1 MFEPS
6 VMIWV
11 MGELIGELKPENSQE
26 TEIENIL
33 ADLYDNWFDFYEEF
47 KPQWTKAEKM
57 MQEGPDKEAGIEYAK
72 TFRLFLEDT
81 KRERGQP

>member
-1 MFEPS
+1 MIEPMENS
-6 VMIWV
+6 A
-11 MGELIGELKPENSQE
+11 EELKPENGGE
-26 TEIENIL
+26 TEIKSIL
-33 ADLYDNWFDFYEEF
+33 ADLYGNWFDFYDEF

-81 KRERGQP
+81 RKERGQG